1 MARFPLPSVTAPL
14 PSRDHRER
22 KQAVFAV
29 LLALFLLLITRNVSS
44 EPYVYDEADYMYAA
58 SLGFAANWSDTPSI
72 PISDF
77 VRAGLSRRS
86 REALSEKIRSGHDVL
101 FYRHFHGPLFHY
113 LLIPVSRL
121 GWSEHAVRTAMLA
134 IPVASLA
141 VIYVGCESFGCEAS
155 LAAFLAAMLFLSSYA
170 VIGSTELAPHQLF
183 ALCSLACLV
192 LLAKATAS
200 GQRVYW
206 YGCVIASALA
216 FCTLEVGFVPIL
228 TIGICGWVE
237 RRRWQADGRFVAQSV
252 GTFLVTVLIIWPAAI
267 LRLSFLKAYAVMAY
281 LALTREFPWGH
292 ARFIDAWRARF
303 FDSPLEWMLI
313 LAGVVMLCAGTRRR
327 IIYPVALFAALMLLA
342 TLRVVTLTP
351 RYSLA
356 FMPALD
362 LLASLA
368 LVPLLGPLR
377 RPASFAVVILVVA
390 GLYGNAWYQAA
401 HQPHNP
407 NPRSAAVVTY
417 IHQNKLENKAVLA
430 PQPDVPTLHYY
441 FPGMQLR
448 GYFGS
453 TPGATDRAGF
463 VADAVV
469 GAIAAATP

>member
-1 MARFPLPSVTAPL
+1 MPWMALFFR
-14 PSRDHRER
+14 
-22 KQAVFAV
+22 QAVFA
-29 LLALFLLLITRNVSS
+29 LLLVLFLLLITRNVSP

-77 VRAGLSRRS
+77 VRAGLSRGGRG
-86 REALSEKIRSGHDVL
+86 ALSEKIRGGHDVL

-121 GWSEHAVRTAMLA
+121 GWSERAVRTAMLA
-134 IPVASLA
+134 IPVTSLA
-141 VIYVGCESFGCEAS
+141 VIYFGCESFGCNSS
-155 LAAFLAAMLFLSSYA
+155 LAALLAAMLFLSSYA

-200 GQRVYW
+200 GRRIYW

-216 FCTLEVGFVPIL
+216 FCTLEVGFVLIL

-267 LRLSFLKAYAVMAY
+267 LRLSFLKACAVMAY
-281 LALTREFPWGH
+281 LAWTREFPWGH
-292 ARFIDAWRARF
+292 AGFIDAWRARL

-313 LAGVVMLCAGTRRR
+313 LAGVMMCAGTRRR
-327 IIYPVALFAALMLLA
+327 TIYPVALYAALMLLA

-356 FMPALD
+356 FVPALD
-362 LLASLA
+362 LLAGLA
-368 LVPLLGPLR
+368 LVPSLGPLR
-377 RPASFAVVILVVA
+377 RPASFAVVTLVVA

-401 HQPHNP
+401 HRPHNP

-430 PQPDVPTLHYY
+430 PQPDIPTLHYY
-441 FPGMQLR
+441 FPDMQLH
-448 GYFGS
+448 GYFGP
-453 TPGATDRAGF
+453 TPAATDRAGF

-469 GAIAAATP
+469 GAIAGVKP